1 MINTGWFKL
10 VIHLSINLV
19 IYDLCNIYTQLVVC
33 NMKPSRSLIIAWLS
47 ENNKTRAK
55 I

>member
-19 IYDLCNIYTQLVVC
+19 IYDLCNIYTQLMVC
-33 NMKPSRSLIIAWLS
+33 NMKPSDLDGFILQTINWV
-47 ENNKTRAK
+47 
-55 I
+55 